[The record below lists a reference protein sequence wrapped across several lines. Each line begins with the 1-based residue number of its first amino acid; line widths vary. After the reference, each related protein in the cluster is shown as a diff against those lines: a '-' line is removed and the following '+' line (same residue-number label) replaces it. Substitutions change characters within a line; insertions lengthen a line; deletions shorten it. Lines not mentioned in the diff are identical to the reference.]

1 MNETAQVALRTE
13 AGDQPAVPAASPLR
27 PGTYRD
33 IPLVHARLMEAIE
46 TSPYYLP
53 EFKAYEKARLT
64 RGYLAGLIEIDPRHV
79 TVVLRNGET
88 AGFMINGPEL
98 GTLWLY
104 WSYLFPEH
112 RRSSTSVAAMRA
124 FIAQWDNDRFH
135 KISTYTKPGNEVAEA
150 IMKRFGFE
158 KTALLENHIFGEDY
172 LLYERP
178 LTKALPG
185 YDRGFPGGPVN
196 HVRRRI
202 KRLLAG

>member
-1 MNETAQVALRTE
+1 MNETAQVALRAE
-13 AGDQPAVPAASPLR
+13 AGDQPTVPAASPLR

-79 TVVLRNGET
+79 TVVRRNGET

-158 KTALLENHIFGEDY
+158 KTALLANHIFGEDY

-178 LTKALPG
+178 LTKALSG

-196 HVRRRI
+196 QVRRRI
-202 KRLLAG
+202 KRLLAH